1 VLQKAARRY
10 ISRDNGVRTLRGG
23 APLALVTG
31 AAGGIGRSIARELV
45 ARRFNL
51 VLVDRD
57 EAGLARLREEFG
69 KQVAVETLVMDLAR
83 PDAAENVHGWV
94 TARGIRIDFL
104 ANNVGFGKTGEH
116 IEQDPAVIRAMLT
129 LNNMLPFEMC
139 LRFGQDMKA
148 NGGGTILNVASLV
161 GFSAS
166 PYFAAYSGTKAAM
179 IAFSI
184 AFARE
189 MEDHGVTVTC
199 LCPGT
204 TETSFLDVA
213 AIDSEASRGMNRF
226 ASAFVADPATVAQAG
241 VAGAIRGKM
250 VVVPTLFLNVQAVV
264 LDFLPATLVSGFVKR
279 RIQRGHA
286 QDGIS
291 QR

>member
-1 VLQKAARRY
+1 MRA
-10 ISRDNGVRTLRGG
+10 LRKN

-45 ARRFNL
+45 ARRFDV

-57 EAGLARLREEFG
+57 EAGLARLSDEFS
-69 KQVAVETLVMDLAR
+69 KQVTVETLAMDLAR
-83 PDAAENVHGWV
+83 PDAAEVLHDWV
-94 TARGIRIDFL
+94 TARGITIDFL

-116 IEQDPAVIRAMLT
+116 IDQDPAVIRAMLT

-139 LRFGQDMKA
+139 LRFGKDMKA

-179 IAFSI
+179 IAFSV

-189 MEDHGVTVTC
+189 MEDYGVTVTC

-204 TETSFLDVA
+204 TETGFLDVA
-213 AIDSEASRGMNRF
+213 AIDSDASRGMNRF
-226 ASAFVADPATVAQAG
+226 ASAFVAQPETVARAG

-250 VVVPTLFLNVQAVV
+250 VVVPTLFLKVQAVV
-264 LDFLPATLVSGFVKR
+264 LDVLPATFVSGFVKR
-279 RIQRGHA
+279 RIRRGHA

-291 QR
+291 Q